1 MARGTG
7 TNRAMSEGDI
17 SKLIRGDKTALAK
30 QAATGGNTK
39 PANPATAPTL
49 AAQPAPA
56 AQNPSPTNPAAQP
69 TPTAANPAAQPTAAA
84 NQPSPGTPPPLP
96 EKGEK
101 QQKKQP
107 FSVKDGGSGPG
118 FLFGMS
124 GKGDINEGAD
134 AGEQAE
140 QSQALL
146 KKIVK
151 KIQSGQPLSNQG
163 AAPTPIQPSK

>member
-1 MARGTG
+1 
-7 TNRAMSEGDI
+7 MSEGDI
-17 SKLIRGDKTALAK
+17 SKLIRGDKEALAK

-39 PANPATAPTL
+39 PANPATAPTP

-56 AQNPSPTNPAAQP
+56 AQNPANPAQNPAPTSPAAQP
-69 TPTAANPAAQPTAAA
+69 TPTAANPAAQPTSPA
-84 NQPSPGTPPPLP
+84 NQPSPGTPPPAP
-96 EKGEK
+96 EKEEKK
-101 QQKKQP
+101 QQKKP
-107 FSVKDGGSGPG
+107 FSVADGGSGPG

>member
-1 MARGTG
+1 
-7 TNRAMSEGDI
+7 MSEGDI
-17 SKLIRGDKTALAK
+17 SKLIRGDKEALAK

-39 PANPATAPTL
+39 PANPGTAPTP

-56 AQNPSPTNPAAQP
+56 TQNPTNPAAQP
-69 TPTAANPAAQPTAAA
+69 TPTAANPAAQPTTPA
-84 NQPSPGTPPPLP
+84 NQPSPGTPPPAP
-96 EKGEK
+96 EKEEKK
-101 QQKKQP
+101 QQKKP
-107 FSVKDGGSGPG
+107 FSVADGGSGPG